1 MNDILETG
9 ANVFFKNYIDIP
21 VNLQKI
27 VYDGE
32 FLGLT
37 EFYEKYENIMHGN
50 NVISTSMG
58 SYKADGK
65 GVSFTIFLPR
75 SMMTNDDFDL
85 LYMITNYLN
94 NKEKNLEIFVQAMNI
109 YILHFTTSDKDD
121 KNQIDTRAK
130 IIKLRMIDNKIAIRF
145 KIISLMI

>member
-9 ANVFFKNYIDIP
+9 VNVFFKNYIDIP

-50 NVISTSMG
+50 NVISTAMG

-65 GVSFTIFLPR
+65 GVSFTIFLPG

-94 NKEKNLEIFVQAMNI
+94 NKEKESGDLCPGNE

-130 IIKLRMIDNKIAIRF
+130 IIKLRMIDNKISIRF